1 VVGDP
6 HVRFY
11 AGMPLRSSDGH
22 AVGMLCVKDTVP
34 RDLSPAQL
42 DALRV
47 LGRQVVTQLELRQH
61 VRKLEG
67 IIAERSRMELA
78 LRESEIRHRAILET
92 ALDGIIVMDDTGR
105 IREFNPAAEQI
116 FGHRRD
122 EVLGR
127 DLADVIIPPSWRER
141 HRRGLAHYLATGEA
155 TILDTRVEVTALHAS
170 GSEFPAELAIS
181 RIQLDGPP
189 VFTAY
194 LRDIGARKR
203 AEEEQQRLR
212 DEIIRTQAATLA
224 ELSTPLIPISD
235 DVLVMPLIG
244 AVDSRRAQQVV
255 QALLQGIAGS
265 QVQFAILDIT
275 GVAVVATE
283 VANALIR
290 AASSPVVPSKA
301 ASPTPGVR
309 GPAVFPALII
319 GCSAASAPHLCDSMC
334 RSSSCGYPQR
344 AQRRTSGRHGAAVWA
359 GTRAPPLRAWRHCT
373 PCPPSWR
380 CWRCSLD
387 SLPVPFL
394 CAVP

>member
-1 VVGDP
+1 
-6 HVRFY
+6 
-11 AGMPLRSSDGH
+11 
-22 AVGMLCVKDTVP
+22 
-34 RDLSPAQL
+34 
-42 DALRV
+42 
-47 LGRQVVTQLELRQH
+47 
-61 VRKLEG
+61 
-67 IIAERSRMELA
+67 MELA

-275 GVAVVATE
+275 GVAVVDTE

-290 AASSPVVPSKA
+290 AAQAVKLLGVQVILTGIRPEVAQTLVGLGADLSGIVTCSTLQSGIAHSRRPRASGVPSA
-301 ASPTPGVR
+301 DHRV
-309 GPAVFPALII
+309 
-319 GCSAASAPHLCDSMC
+319 
-334 RSSSCGYPQR
+334 
-344 AQRRTSGRHGAAVWA
+344 
-359 GTRAPPLRAWRHCT
+359 
-373 PCPPSWR
+373 
-380 CWRCSLD
+380 
-387 SLPVPFL
+387 
-394 CAVP
+394 